1 MRSSLLPLAFW
12 CVLIA
17 SCGIRNSNV
26 VIDPYYRNTSKSEAD
41 RDYVAVQQNTSK
53 TQEDILNCI
62 EIKCPPKEE
71 ISLLTSNSEKFNP
84 LRIPKTSKNHQV
96 EISEPTQQNTNEEE
110 TQLVN
115 NESPSL
121 KADLKKDFAPV
132 KNEVINL
139 SKALGRTNNQL
150 SLPQKISVVKS
161 FEKQFQQQF
170 IHYSGYNNAME
181 YGFKAFIYGLMLFI
195 SVIVLFYLITGG
207 GTTNILIG
215 LLTGLLGAISI
226 VATVG
231 GLLLWFGGW
240 IAYLLGYF

>member
-1 MRSSLLPLAFW
+1 MKQHIQLLILLVGF
-12 CVLIA
+12 A
-17 SCGIRNSNV
+17 SCQTTYTERGNSSWYV
-26 VIDPYYRNTSKSEAD
+26 QTNTQDQKNIKSEK
-41 RDYVAVQQNTSK
+41 QL
-53 TQEDILNCI
+53 I
-62 EIKCPPKEE
+62 
-71 ISLLTSNSEKFNP
+71 
-84 LRIPKTSKNHQV
+84 
-96 EISEPTQQNTNEEE
+96 EISESTLQITNEEE
-110 TQLVN
+110 PQLVN

-121 KADLKKDFAPV
+121 KTDFKKDYAPV

-139 SKALGRTNNQL
+139 FKALEKTNNHL

-207 GTTNILIG
+207 GTTNIVIG

-226 VATVG
+226 VASIG

>member
-1 MRSSLLPLAFW
+1 MKQHIQLLILLVGF
-12 CVLIA
+12 A
-17 SCGIRNSNV
+17 SCQTTYTERGNSTWNV
-26 VIDPYYRNTSKSEAD
+26 QTNTQDQK
-41 RDYVAVQQNTSK
+41 K
-53 TQEDILNCI
+53 TR
-62 EIKCPPKEE
+62 
-71 ISLLTSNSEKFNP
+71 SEKH
-84 LRIPKTSKNHQV
+84 LI

-110 TQLVN
+110 PQLVN

-181 YGFKAFIYGLMLFI
+181 YGFKAFVYGLILFI
-195 SVIVLFYLITGG
+195 VVTGLFYLITGG
-207 GTTNILIG
+207 GTTNIVIG
-215 LLTGLLGAISI
+215 LIYGLLGALSI